1 MRTCIYCGVSRPDRF
16 PREHVIPYAF
26 GSFRNALTLGCVCRD
41 CNRYFGSKLETQFAR
56 ESAESI
62 ARFRHG
68 LRDIESAERTR
79 TIRAKANVPG
89 PILGAK
95 VRLHPDASV
104 TSGIGNVFET
114 QVAFKNKDEQ
124 DWRWYTLSELTS
136 ETVQT
141 LEPGAG
147 IKLLPISEPAAAGDE
162 EAIASKLREEE
173 EKIRSR
179 LRELGFASQTVQVSR
194 DRVLPRKDLI
204 TRVTCDFTFDMSRC
218 VAKIAFNYLAY
229 VLGENAALLL
239 REEFDTVRKYVR
251 DGTVAEEPVVYF
263 SQTPKFEQDA
273 ETAPFVDGHVVSVGW
288 DSPNENIGCL
298 LSLFNTMSYRVM
310 LSRNCKGVW
319 FPPTAHSFD
328 LQTGEVRSIPISL
341 LPRPIL

>member
-1 MRTCIYCGVSRPDRF
+1 MRMCIYCGFSGSTKF

-41 CNRYFGSKLETQFAR
+41 CNRYFGNQLEMQFAR

-62 ARFRHG
+62 ARFRHR
-68 LRDIESAERTR
+68 LRDTDSAERTR
-79 TIRAKANVPG
+79 TVRATANVTG

-104 TSGIGNVFET
+104 PSGIGNVFET
-114 QVAFKNKDEQ
+114 QVAFKNKEER

-136 ETVQT
+136 EVVQT
-141 LEPGAG
+141 LTPGAG
-147 IKLLPISEPAAAGDE
+147 IKLLPILEAAAGDE
-162 EAIASKLREEE
+162 EATVSKLREEE
-173 EKIRSR
+173 QKIRSR
-179 LRELGFASQTVQVSR
+179 LRELGFVGQTVQISR

-204 TRVTCDFTFDMSRC
+204 TRVACDFTFDMSRC

-239 REEFDTVRKYVR
+239 REELDTVRKYVR
-251 DGTVAEEPVVYF
+251 NGIVAEEPVVYC
-263 SQTPKFEQDA
+263 SRTPKFEQDA
-273 ETAPFVDGHVVSVGW
+273 EKAPFVDGHVVSVGW
-288 DSPNENIGCL
+288 DSTNENIGCF

-310 LSRNCKGVW
+310 LSRNSKGVW
-319 FPPTAHSFD
+319 FPPMAHSFD
-328 LQTGEVRSIPISL
+328 LQTGEVRSIPISV
-341 LPRPIL
+341 LPPPLF

>member
-1 MRTCIYCGVSRPDRF
+1 MMPPLQEASRRLSRLLARASDRQQSDGC
-16 PREHVIPYAF
+16 RR
-26 GSFRNALTLGCVCRD
+26 RNAHHRPESGDFRSALSAALERKALRD
-41 CNRYFGSKLETQFAR
+41 
-56 ESAESI
+56 
-62 ARFRHG
+62 HG
-68 LRDIESAERTR
+68 LRDTESAERTR
-79 TIRAKANVPG
+79 TIRARANVPG

-124 DWRWYTLSELTS
+124 DWRWYTLAELTS
-136 ETVQT
+136 EVVQA

-147 IKLLPISEPAAAGDE
+147 IKLLPTLEPAVAGDE
-162 EAIASKLREEE
+162 EAIASRLREEE

-179 LRELGFASQTVQVSR
+179 LRELGFVSQTLQISR
-194 DRVLPRKDLI
+194 DRVLPRKDLT

-263 SQTPKFEQDA
+263 SRTPKFERDA
-273 ETAPFVDGHVVSVGW
+273 EKVPFVDGHVVSVGW
-288 DSPNENIGCL
+288 DSTNENIGCL

-310 LSRNCKGVW
+310 LSRRCKGLW

-328 LQTGEVRSIPISL
+328 FQTGEVRSIPVSL
-341 LPRPIL
+341 MPRPIL